1 MFTFKDLI
9 AIVPELSLLLI
20 SILAGVFG
28 QFFLKLGAL
37 KLGKVE
43 MGNILN
49 HILSI
54 LLVPELLIGLSC
66 YAIGAIFYILV
77 LTRVNLSIAAPAIS
91 LSYIF
96 SVLLGH
102 FWFRE
107 SIVFNQLIGLAAISV
122 GVTLVVS
129 NK

>member
-1 MFTFKDLI
+1 VTL
-9 AIVPELSLLLI
+9 PELSLLLI
-20 SILAGVFG
+20 SVLAGVFG
-28 QFFLKLGAL
+28 QFFLKMGAG

-43 MGNILN
+43 MDNALN

-54 LLVPELLIGLSC
+54 VTTPELLIGLTC
-66 YAIGAIFYILV
+66 YALGAIVYILL

-91 LSYIF
+91 ISYIF

-107 SIVFNQLIGLAAISV
+107 SIVLPQIIGLAAISF
-122 GVTLVVS
+122 GVILVVS

>member
-1 MFTFKDLI
+1 VILSELI
-9 AIVPELSLLLI
+9 LLLI
-20 SILAGVFG
+20 SIFAGVCG
-28 QFFLKLGAL
+28 QFFLKIGAL

-43 MGNILN
+43 VGNTLN

-54 LLVPELLIGLSC
+54 VTTTELLVGLTC
-66 YAIGAIFYILV
+66 YAIGAVVYILV
-77 LTRVNLSIAAPAIS
+77 LTRVNLSVAAPAIS

-107 SIVFNQLIGLAAISV
+107 SIGFNQLIGLAAISI
-122 GVTLVVS
+122 GVILVVS
-129 NK
+129 HK

>member
-1 MFTFKDLI
+1 VILSELI
-9 AIVPELSLLLI
+9 LLLI
-20 SILAGVFG
+20 SIFAGVCG
-28 QFFLKLGAL
+28 QFFLKIGAL

-43 MGNILN
+43 VGNTLN

-54 LLVPELLIGLSC
+54 VTTTELLVGLTC
-66 YAIGAIFYILV
+66 YAIGAVVYILV
-77 LTRVNLSIAAPAIS
+77 LTRVNLSVAAPAIS

-107 SIVFNQLIGLAAISV
+107 SVGFNQLIGLAAISI
-122 GVTLVVS
+122 GVILVVS
-129 NK
+129 HK

>member
-1 MFTFKDLI
+1 VTL
-9 AIVPELSLLLI
+9 PELSLLLI

-28 QFFLKLGAL
+28 QFFLKLGAS

-43 MGNILN
+43 LDNAVS
-49 HILSI
+49 HVLSI
-54 LLVPELLIGLSC
+54 VTTPELLIGLTC
-66 YAIGAIFYILV
+66 YGLGAIVYILL

-91 LSYIF
+91 LSYIC

-107 SIVFNQLIGLAAISV
+107 SIASAQLIGLAAISI
-122 GVTLVVS
+122 GVVLVVS
-129 NK
+129 QK

>member
-1 MFTFKDLI
+1 MIL
-9 AIVPELSLLLI
+9 PELILLLI
-20 SILAGVFG
+20 SIFAGVCG

-43 MGNILN
+43 VGNTLN

-54 LLVPELLIGLSC
+54 VTTSELLVGLAC
-66 YAIGAIFYILV
+66 YGIGAIVYILV
-77 LTRVNLSIAAPAIS
+77 LTRVNLSVAAPAIS

-107 SIVFNQLIGLAAISV
+107 SVGLNQLIGLAAISI
-122 GVTLVVS
+122 GVILVIS
-129 NK
+129 HK

>member
-1 MFTFKDLI
+1 VIL
-9 AIVPELSLLLI
+9 PELSLLLI

-28 QFFLKLGAL
+28 QFFLKLGAA

-43 MGNILN
+43 MDNAIN

-54 LLVPELLIGLSC
+54 VTTPELLIGLTC
-66 YAIGAIFYILV
+66 YAMGAIVYILL
-77 LTRVNLSIAAPAIS
+77 LTRVNLSVAAPAIS

-107 SIVFNQLIGLAAISV
+107 SITFPQIVGLAAISL
-122 GVTLVVS
+122 GVILVVS
-129 NK
+129 QKQ

>member
-1 MFTFKDLI
+1 MIL
-9 AIVPELSLLLI
+9 PELILLLI

-28 QFFLKLGAL
+28 QFFLKIGAL

-43 MGNILN
+43 LSNAIDRIINI
-49 HILSI
+49 
-54 LLVPELLIGLSC
+54 VTTPELLIGLTC
-66 YAIGAIFYILV
+66 YALGAIVYILV

-96 SVLLGH
+96 SVLIGH

-107 SIVFNQLIGLAAISV
+107 SVGLTQLVGLAAISL
-122 GVTLVVS
+122 GVVLVVS
-129 NK
+129 QRQLS

>member
-1 MFTFKDLI
+1 MTL
-9 AIVPELSLLLI
+9 PELSLLLI

-28 QFFLKLGAL
+28 QFFLKLGAS

-43 MGNILN
+43 MGNALN

-54 LLVPELLIGLSC
+54 VTTPELLVGLTC
-66 YAIGAIFYILV
+66 YALGAIVYILV
-77 LTRVNLSIAAPAIS
+77 LTRVNLSVAAPAIS

-107 SIVFNQLIGLAAISV
+107 SIVLTQLIGLAAISL
-122 GVTLVVS
+122 GVILVVS
-129 NK
+129 QKN

>member
-1 MFTFKDLI
+1 VTL
-9 AIVPELSLLLI
+9 PELSLLLI
-20 SILAGVFG
+20 SVLAGVFG
-28 QFFLKLGAL
+28 QFFLKLGAG
-37 KLGKVE
+37 KLGKVD
-43 MGNILN
+43 MDNALS

-54 LLVPELLIGLSC
+54 VTTPELLVGLTC
-66 YAIGAIFYILV
+66 YALGAIVYILL

-91 LSYIF
+91 ISYIF

-107 SIVFNQLIGLAAISV
+107 SIVLPQIIGLAAISF
-122 GVTLVVS
+122 GVILVVS

>member
-1 MFTFKDLI
+1 MSL
-9 AIVPELSLLLI
+9 PELSLLLI
-20 SILAGVFG
+20 SVLAGVFG
-28 QFFLKLGAL
+28 QFFLKLGAS

-43 MGNILN
+43 LDNAVN
-49 HILSI
+49 HVLSI
-54 LLVPELLIGLSC
+54 VLTPELLIGLTC
-66 YAIGAIFYILV
+66 YGLGAIVYILL

-107 SIVFNQLIGLAAISV
+107 SIASAQLIGLAAISV
-122 GVTLVVS
+122 GVILVVS
-129 NK
+129 QK

>member
-1 MFTFKDLI
+1 MIL
-9 AIVPELSLLLI
+9 PEISLLLI
-20 SILAGVFG
+20 SVLAGVFG

-43 MGNILN
+43 IANIWN
-49 HILSI
+49 H
-54 LLVPELLIGLSC
+54 LLGMITTPELLVGLIC
-66 YAIGAIFYILV
+66 YGLGAIVYILL

-107 SIVFNQLIGLAAISV
+107 SIVFSQVIGLAAISI
-122 GVTLVVS
+122 GVILVVS
-129 NK
+129 QK

>member
-1 MFTFKDLI
+1 VIL
-9 AIVPELSLLLI
+9 PELSLLLI

-28 QFFLKLGAL
+28 QFFLKLGAS

-43 MGNILN
+43 MDNAVN

-54 LLVPELLIGLSC
+54 VTTPELLIGLTC
-66 YAIGAIFYILV
+66 YAMGAIFYILL
-77 LTRVNLSIAAPAIS
+77 LTRVNLSVAAPAIS

-107 SIVFNQLIGLAAISV
+107 SITFPQVVGLAAISF
-122 GVTLVVS
+122 GVILVVS
-129 NK
+129 YKQ

>member
-1 MFTFKDLI
+1 MTL
-9 AIVPELSLLLI
+9 PELSLLLI
-20 SILAGVFG
+20 SVLAGVFG
-28 QFFLKLGAL
+28 QFFLKMGAE

-43 MGNILN
+43 IYNALN

-54 LLVPELLIGLSC
+54 VTTPELLIGLTC
-66 YAIGAIFYILV
+66 YALGAIVYILL
-77 LTRVNLSIAAPAIS
+77 LTRVNLSVAAPAIS
-91 LSYIF
+91 ISYIF

-107 SIVFNQLIGLAAISV
+107 SIVLPQIIGLAAISF
-122 GVTLVVS
+122 GVILVVF

>member
-1 MFTFKDLI
+1 VIL
-9 AIVPELSLLLI
+9 PELSLLLV

-43 MGNILN
+43 IGNAVS

-54 LLVPELLIGLSC
+54 ITTPELIVGLTC
-66 YAIGAIFYILV
+66 YAMGAIVYILL
-77 LTRVNLSIAAPAIS
+77 LTRVNLSVAAPAIS

-122 GVTLVVS
+122 GVVLVVS
-129 NK
+129 QK

>member
-1 MFTFKDLI
+1 MIL
-9 AIVPELSLLLI
+9 PELILLLI

-28 QFFLKLGAL
+28 QFFLKMGAL

-43 MGNILN
+43 VGNTLN

-54 LLVPELLIGLSC
+54 ATTPELLIGLTC
-66 YAIGAIFYILV
+66 YAIGAVFYILV
-77 LTRVNLSIAAPAIS
+77 LTRINLSIAAPAIS
-91 LSYIF
+91 MSYIF

-107 SIVFNQLIGLAAISV
+107 SVNLTQLFGLGAISL
-122 GVTLVVS
+122 GVILVVS
-129 NK
+129 QRQLS

>member
-1 MFTFKDLI
+1 VSL
-9 AIVPELSLLLI
+9 PELSLLLI
-20 SILAGVFG
+20 SVLAGVFG
-28 QFFLKLGAL
+28 QFFLKLGAS

-43 MGNILN
+43 LDNALN

-54 LLVPELLIGLSC
+54 VLTPELLIGLTC
-66 YAIGAIFYILV
+66 YGLGAIVYILL

-107 SIVFNQLIGLAAISV
+107 SIASAQLIGLAAISV
-122 GVTLVVS
+122 GVILVVS
-129 NK
+129 QK

>member
-1 MFTFKDLI
+1 MTL
-9 AIVPELSLLLI
+9 PELSLLLI
-20 SILAGVFG
+20 SVLAGVFG
-28 QFFLKLGAL
+28 QFFLKLGAS

-43 MGNILN
+43 LDNALN

-54 LLVPELLIGLSC
+54 VLTPELLIGLTC
-66 YAIGAIFYILV
+66 YGLGAIVYILL

-107 SIVFNQLIGLAAISV
+107 SIASAQLIGLAAISV
-122 GVTLVVS
+122 GVILVVS
-129 NK
+129 QK

>member
-1 MFTFKDLI
+1 VIL
-9 AIVPELSLLLI
+9 PELSLLLI
-20 SILAGVFG
+20 SVLAGVSG

-43 MGNILN
+43 MGNALS
-49 HILSI
+49 HVLSI
-54 LLVPELLIGLSC
+54 ITTPELLIGLTC
-66 YAIGAIFYILV
+66 YGVGAIVYILL

-107 SIVFNQLIGLAAISV
+107 SIAISQLIGLAAISV
-122 GVTLVVS
+122 GVILVVS
-129 NK
+129 QK

>member
-1 MFTFKDLI
+1 MIL
-9 AIVPELSLLLI
+9 PELILLLF
-20 SILAGVFG
+20 SALAGIFG

-43 MGNILN
+43 MGNALN
-49 HILSI
+49 HVISIISIPELSI
-54 LLVPELLIGLSC
+54 GLAC
-66 YAIGAIFYILV
+66 YGVGAIAYILL

-91 LSYIF
+91 VSYIF

-107 SIVFNQLIGLAAISV
+107 SIVLPQLIGVAAISV
-122 GVTLVVS
+122 GVILVVS
-129 NK
+129 QRH